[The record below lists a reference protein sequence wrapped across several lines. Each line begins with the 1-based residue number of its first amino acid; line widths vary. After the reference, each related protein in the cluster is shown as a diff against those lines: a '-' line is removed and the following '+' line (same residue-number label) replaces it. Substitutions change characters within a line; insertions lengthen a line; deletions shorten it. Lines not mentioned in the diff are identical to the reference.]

1 MVSVFTTSLPSGRVD
16 LNTIARVQGELQEK
30 VETIFIQLRRLL
42 YLNILR
48 TIDKAQYY
56 TLATPEAHY
65 TNIDYN
71 PRKRVSGNYASESYG
86 HTPYSSSI
94 PF

>member
-1 MVSVFTTSLPSGRVD
+1 MVSVFGTSLPSGRVD

-30 VETIFIQLRRLL
+30 VDTIFIQLRRLL

-48 TIDKAQYY
+48 TINKAEYY
-56 TLATPEAHY
+56 TLATPDSHY
-65 TNIDYN
+65 TNIDYT